1 MANIDTNNTNVVT
14 NNDSK
19 NKKELKLEKINKKYE
34 LKLEASRQKEI
45 KRLENKKTKLLDK
58 FNKVQNPKTK
68 SSIQDKIDK
77 VDEELKDLKD
87 PAKAS
92 VKRPFGLVM
101 KTWSKGL
108 GKEAGRITWYK
119 KGQVLKDFVT
129 VIVVCAFLGLIF
141 FAIDMI
147 IISIR

>member
-1 MANIDTNNTNVVT
+1 MTDINTNNSTVT

-19 NKKELKLEKINKKYE
+19 SKKELKLEQRNKNYQ
-34 LKLEASRQKEI
+34 LKLEANRQKEI
-45 KRLENKKTKLLDK
+45 KSQEAKKAKLMIKL
-58 FNKVQNPKTK
+58 NKVQNPKRK
-68 SSIQDKIDK
+68 SRIQDKIDQ
-77 VDEELKDLKD
+77 VDKTLKDLQD
-87 PAKAS
+87 PAKAT

-108 GKEAGRITWYK
+108 GKETGRITWHNK
-119 KGQVLKDFVT
+119 KGALKDFVT
-129 VIVVCAFLGLIF
+129 IILVCAFLGLIF